1 MRKKRWKDDDQSF
14 KLATPPTI
22 IDIVLL
28 TIAIIINIM
37 INDFLLILLIN
48 DQMKSVL
55 NGIGDKSKQQKQ
67 NQQLCATHAIRQHFR
82 QH

>member
-1 MRKKRWKDDDQSF
+1 MDHHHHYHHH
-14 KLATPPTI
+14 I
-22 IDIVLL
+22 

-67 NQQLCATHAIRQHFR
+67 NQHLCATHAIRQHFR